1 MIIVNIIMTVVSSLK
16 EDFSGYEINPL
27 TLLKLMISDYDDYET
42 EYRKYAKEIEREIGD
57 NSYA

>member
-1 MIIVNIIMTVVSSLK
+1 MIVYVAFIVSSLK